1 MSDIKTMRLQKF
13 LASAGVGSRRHC
25 ESLIKN
31 KLILVNGD
39 IAKIGCSVSVK
50 DEVIYDSKIIQ
61 LSSEELKV
69 IILNKPEGVLSSNV
83 KEKKIPITFDYLPK
97 EDAQRNWISIGRLDI
112 NTSGLMIFTNN
123 GDFANKCMHP
133 SYHVDK
139 EYLVRA
145 RGEFTQAIKEKMLE
159 GIDIDGGRYKFTD
172 IVEGEKTGSNQWFS
186 VCLISGKNREVRKIF
201 NYFDMEVSRLKRTRF
216 GPIFLPS
223 TLGKGQTKPLTE
235 KEISELSQY
244 GRKR

>member
-1 MSDIKTMRLQKF
+1 MAERLQKF
-13 LASAGVGSRRHC
+13 LAKSGIGSRRHC
-25 ESLIKN
+25 ESLIKEGLV
-31 KLILVNGD
+31 KVNGEV
-39 IAKIGCSVSVK
+39 AKIGTSVSEK
-50 DEVIYDSKIIQ
+50 DEVEYDAKVIESSK
-61 LSSEELKV
+61 EELKV
-69 IILNKPEGVLSSNV
+69 IILNKPEGVLSSNAR
-83 KEKKIPITFDYLPK
+83 EKKIPITFDYLPK
-97 EDAQRNWISIGRLDI
+97 EGSQRNWISIGRLDI
-112 NTSGLMIFTNN
+112 NTSGLMLFTNN
-123 GDFANKCMHP
+123 GNFANKCMHP
-133 SYHVDK
+133 SYQVDK

-145 RGEFTQAIKEKMLE
+145 RGEFTQATKKKMLE
-159 GIDIDGGRYKFTD
+159 GINIDGSRYKFTD

-223 TLGKGQTKPLTE
+223 TLGKGQTKLLTD

>member
-1 MSDIKTMRLQKF
+1 MAERLQKF
-13 LASAGVGSRRHC
+13 LAKSGLGSRRHC
-25 ESLIKN
+25 ESLIKEGLV
-31 KLILVNGD
+31 KVNGEV
-39 IAKIGCSVSVK
+39 AKIGTSVSEK
-50 DEVIYDSKIIQ
+50 DEVEYDAKVIESSK
-61 LSSEELKV
+61 EELKV
-69 IILNKPEGVLSSNV
+69 IILNKPEGVLSSNAR
-83 KEKKIPITFDYLPK
+83 EKKIPITFDYLPK
-97 EDAQRNWISIGRLDI
+97 EGSQRNWISIGRLDI
-112 NTSGLMIFTNN
+112 NTSGLMLFTNN
-123 GDFANKCMHP
+123 GNFANKCMHP
-133 SYHVDK
+133 SYQVDK

-145 RGEFTQAIKEKMLE
+145 RGEFTQATKEKMLE
-159 GIDIDGGRYKFTD
+159 GINIGGSKYKFTD

-223 TLGKGQTKPLTE
+223 TLGKGQTKLLTE

>member
-1 MSDIKTMRLQKF
+1 MAERLQKF
-13 LASAGVGSRRHC
+13 LAKSGIGSRRHC
-25 ESLIKN
+25 ESLIKEGLV
-31 KLILVNGD
+31 KVNGE
-39 IAKIGCSVSVK
+39 IAKIGSSVSEK
-50 DEVIYDSKIIQ
+50 DEVEYDAKVIESSK
-61 LSSEELKV
+61 EELKV
-69 IILNKPEGVLSSNV
+69 IILNKPEGVLSSNAR
-83 KEKKIPITFDYLPK
+83 EKKIPITFDYLPK
-97 EDAQRNWISIGRLDI
+97 EGSQRNWISIGRLDI
-112 NTSGLMIFTNN
+112 NTSGLMLFTNN
-123 GDFANKCMHP
+123 GNFANKCMHP
-133 SYHVDK
+133 SYQVDK

-145 RGEFTQAIKEKMLE
+145 RGEFTQATKEKMLE
-159 GIDIDGGRYKFTD
+159 GINIGGSKYKFTD

-223 TLGKGQTKPLTE
+223 TLGKGQTKLLTE

>member
-1 MSDIKTMRLQKF
+1 MAERLQKF
-13 LASAGVGSRRHC
+13 LAKSGIGSRRHC
-25 ESLIKN
+25 ESLIKEG
-31 KLILVNGD
+31 LIKVNGEV
-39 IAKIGCSVSVK
+39 AKIGISVSEK
-50 DEVIYDSKIIQ
+50 DEVEYDAKVIQ
-61 LSSEELKV
+61 FSEEELKV
-69 IILNKPEGVLSSNV
+69 IILNKPEGVLSSNAR
-83 KEKKIPITFDYLPK
+83 EKKIPITFDYLPK
-97 EDAQRNWISIGRLDI
+97 ESSQRNWISIGRLDI
-112 NTSGLMIFTNN
+112 NTSGLMLFTNN
-123 GDFANKCMHP
+123 GNFANKCMHP
-133 SYHVDK
+133 SYQIDK

-145 RGEFTQAIKEKMLE
+145 RGEFTQATKAKMLE
-159 GIDIDGGRYKFTD
+159 GINIDGSRYKFTD

-223 TLGKGQTKPLTE
+223 TLGKGQTKLLTE

>member
-1 MSDIKTMRLQKF
+1 MAERLQKF
-13 LASAGVGSRRHC
+13 LAKSGIGSRRHC
-25 ESLIKN
+25 ESLIKEGLV
-31 KLILVNGD
+31 KVNGEV
-39 IAKIGCSVSVK
+39 AKIGTSVSEK
-50 DEVIYDSKIIQ
+50 DEVEYDAKVIESSK
-61 LSSEELKV
+61 EELKV
-69 IILNKPEGVLSSNV
+69 IILNKPEGVLSSNAR
-83 KEKKIPITFDYLPK
+83 EKKIPITFDYLPK
-97 EDAQRNWISIGRLDI
+97 EGSQRNWISIGRLDI
-112 NTSGLMIFTNN
+112 NTSGLMLFTNN
-123 GDFANKCMHP
+123 GNFANKCMHP
-133 SYHVDK
+133 SYQVDK

-145 RGEFTQAIKEKMLE
+145 RGEFTQATKEKMLE
-159 GIDIDGGRYKFTD
+159 GINIDGSKYKFTD

-223 TLGKGQTKPLTE
+223 TLGKGQTKLLTD

>member
-1 MSDIKTMRLQKF
+1 MAERLQKF
-13 LASAGVGSRRHC
+13 LAKSGIGSRRHC
-25 ESLIKN
+25 ESLIKEGLV
-31 KLILVNGD
+31 KVNGEV
-39 IAKIGCSVSVK
+39 AKIGISVSEK
-50 DEVIYDSKIIQ
+50 DEVEYDAKVIESSK
-61 LSSEELKV
+61 EELKV
-69 IILNKPEGVLSSNV
+69 IILNKPEGVLSSNAR
-83 KEKKIPITFDYLPK
+83 EKKIPITFDYLPK
-97 EDAQRNWISIGRLDI
+97 EGSQRNWISIGRLDI
-112 NTSGLMIFTNN
+112 NTSGLMLFTNN
-123 GDFANKCMHP
+123 GNFANKCMHP
-133 SYHVDK
+133 SYQVDK

-145 RGEFTQAIKEKMLE
+145 RGEFTQATKEKMLE
-159 GIDIDGGRYKFTD
+159 GINIDGSRYKFTD

-223 TLGKGQTKPLTE
+223 TLGKGQTKLLTD

>member
-1 MSDIKTMRLQKF
+1 MAERLQKF
-13 LASAGVGSRRHC
+13 LAKSGIGSRRHC
-25 ESLIKN
+25 ESLIKEGLV
-31 KLILVNGD
+31 KVNGEV
-39 IAKIGCSVSVK
+39 AKIGTSVSEK
-50 DEVIYDSKIIQ
+50 DEVEYDAKVIESSK
-61 LSSEELKV
+61 EELKV
-69 IILNKPEGVLSSNV
+69 IILNKPEGVLSSNAR
-83 KEKKIPITFDYLPK
+83 EKKIPITFDYLPK
-97 EDAQRNWISIGRLDI
+97 EGSQRNWISIGRLDI
-112 NTSGLMIFTNN
+112 NTSGLMLFTNN
-123 GDFANKCMHP
+123 GNFANKCMHP
-133 SYHVDK
+133 SYQVDK

-145 RGEFTQAIKEKMLE
+145 RGEFTQDTKEKMLE
-159 GIDIDGGRYKFTD
+159 GINIGGSKYKFTD

-223 TLGKGQTKPLTE
+223 TLGKGQTKLLTD